1 MQKRWT
7 YFGASRDISWNVF
20 SSSRRAMSGPLG
32 RSIQTTLLNDNIFA
46 HDEAMR
52 RHLTQF
58 WQHAAY
64 VLIGINE
71 GDDHREITASFNEV
85 GCMYFISAKE
95 SGYGMK
101 NHCSSDILC
110 TQILE
115 NFQVQGAMVP

>member
-1 MQKRWT
+1 LEPAVIFPGT
-7 YFGASRDISWNVF
+7 F
-20 SSSRRAMSGPLG
+20 SVLVAAISGPLPL
-32 RSIQTTLLNDNIFA
+32 SIQATLLNDHIFA

-58 WQHAAY
+58 WEHAAY

-71 GDDHREITASFNEV
+71 SDDHREIAASFNEV

-101 NHCSSDILC
+101 NHRSSDILF